1 MSDRKLAV
9 LGIVAVL
16 MVGWAIL
23 QNRISRSVNTADFSS
38 SALIEGLQ
46 IEAIAG
52 VAITSEKGEK
62 TTTLSRAGGGFV
74 VAASRTA
81 VALDVMGAIEIPD
94 PLGKSQALGQS
105 GVPAGEQINR
115 FDMLVGGYV
124 QLPPE

>member
-52 VAITSEKGEK
+52 VTITS
-62 TTTLSRAGGGFV
+62 
-74 VAASRTA
+74 
-81 VALDVMGAIEIPD
+81 
-94 PLGKSQALGQS
+94 
-105 GVPAGEQINR
+105 
-115 FDMLVGGYV
+115 
-124 QLPPE
+124 